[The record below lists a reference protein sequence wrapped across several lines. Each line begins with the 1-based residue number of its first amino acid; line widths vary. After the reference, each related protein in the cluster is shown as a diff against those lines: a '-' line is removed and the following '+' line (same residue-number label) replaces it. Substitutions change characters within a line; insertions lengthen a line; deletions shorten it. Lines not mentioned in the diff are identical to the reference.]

1 MKSCYQHKLCVLLGA
16 LAAGVLF
23 FILLATGVLTLE
35 PASAIARSFFA
46 LAAAFSLLGGLVL
59 PCAVLHGE
67 RTPALAYAWA
77 CCGCLAG
84 AGAIGGLLTALGA
97 FLVASSQ
104 ILVNLGAALSVLFL
118 TMMLSGL
125 LCLAGK
131 YATARFC
138 CCGQREG

>member
-23 FILLATGVLTLE
+23 FILLSTGVLTLA
-35 PASAIARSFFA
+35 PASTAAQVFFA

-67 RTPALAYAWA
+67 RTPAMAYAWA

-118 TMMLSGL
+118 TMLLGGL